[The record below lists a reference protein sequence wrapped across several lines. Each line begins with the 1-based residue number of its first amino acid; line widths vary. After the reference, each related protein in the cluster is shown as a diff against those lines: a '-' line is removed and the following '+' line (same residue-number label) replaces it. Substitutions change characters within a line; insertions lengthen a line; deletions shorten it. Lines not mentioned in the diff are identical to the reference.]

1 MSAEKRIAHFTGDE
15 QVPTDVLREQ
25 VDENLSRYTLRPY
38 YRSDKDRV
46 PPAALNVRTADENI
60 AEVLKR
66 DRDDLFRQYPEA
78 ELRFEGHGVLVRHA
92 IMLAQTA
99 LSEGAWDNFALLDI
113 DKKHTKTFQKML
125 HVVPAQIIHLELGSR
140 NKMVH
145 AKALT
150 GMTEEALAYASESL
164 MEFDISRAMNVPP
177 KKA

>member
-25 VDENLSRYTLRPY
+25 IDETLSRYALRPY

-46 PPAALNVRTADENI
+46 PPAVLNVRTADENI
-60 AEVLKR
+60 AEMLKR
-66 DRDDLFRQYPEA
+66 ERDDLFRQYPEA
-78 ELRFEGHGVLVRHA
+78 ELQFEGHGMLVKHA

-99 LSEGAWDNFALLDI
+99 LSEGAWSNFALLDI
-113 DKKHTKTFQKML
+113 DKRHTKTFQETL
-125 HVVPAQIIHLELGSR
+125 HVVPAQIIRLQPGSR
-140 NKMVH
+140 DEMVH

-150 GMTEEALAYASESL
+150 GMTEEALGYANESL
-164 MEFDISRAMNVPP
+164 KEFDISRAMNVPP